1 MVDKTLTEAIIQVES
16 GGNEKAVSRA
26 GAKGL
31 MQLMPGTLKQPG
43 FGIKP
48 AKDDSSE
55 ENVRIGSEYANK
67 MIERYDDIALG
78 LMAYNWGPGNV
89 DKWVE
94 AGADPEKV
102 PAETRKYVPKVLGL
116 MGEEV
121 SSYPLTTLGQQM
133 WTVGKDSF
141 TVRDYL
147 KEGRDI
153 AAGLIINAEPIM
165 RQAIDKTKQ
174 KLLEGVDV
182 VTEGLDKAE
191 IKLRAGIAK
200 AGERI
205 QQGLDT
211 TVEGLD
217 KAEDITRQ
225 TLGTLQDKA
234 LAGADRAVEGLD
246 KAEAVTRQAMDAI
259 LAKADRAVEGLDKAE
274 AALRD
279 RLGMTTTQEPSQP
292 TLSLT
297 PEEKDLTQRQLET
310 LFGET
315 AQPTVP
321 TSITIPG
328 RERVF
333 PETARAIRR
342 SLVTPAEEPQTI
354 QEAVI
359 KQEEV
364 KPIPYEL
371 KPIKRVPYD
380 FGYRLTAEDIQKS
393 PSLLEYRAY
402 PGDIFHENKLY
413 RVYSPEPSK
422 TSTQEEAGKIEAIEQ
437 LRYGFDRYGNT
448 IEENIADYLQTIVP
462 LDRIAT
468 ESDPYADVFAEADS
482 DTRRDMIA
490 AERTRDLIEEYGYK
504 TVFSPPTGLAI
515 TGGLA
520 GSLLSPTTLIPLG
533 GSVKSG
539 ALLGAALSAGY
550 IASADLAERGEI
562 GVVPTAGAAILGG
575 VLGGGLAAL
584 TRPSKLISSELLLD
598 KNGKLLNSSDM
609 SSRLVKLQ
617 REGKATPQQV
627 KATHDYYNV
636 AKPVVE
642 AERKIVQQGPISRVM
657 SPIVDRYLGTFHTTL
672 KKYSQLL
679 AQRVRTYEI
688 NSHIKIANSLKKAT
702 PFIASFN
709 NLNRSVADDIAY
721 RIGLGKFDEARNLM
735 PASMQTEFEDVL
747 TVLKNLGAELK
758 KAGHT
763 FEPIENYFPRLVK
776 DYDAL
781 SAALGRE
788 PTSAIQKQIAAY
800 ARLTGKA
807 EADLSVETLA
817 DISDKYLRGLV
828 VKARKGGGVTFVKES
843 RGKIGI
849 VRQRELDK
857 ILEQQKELMQYY
869 ASPSEALQ
877 NYITKAVT
885 DIEKRR
891 ALGVYGSKAKG
902 KAGKELVEDS
912 DGFLDADSSLGFLI
926 QKERAKGD
934 WSIEDEKEIVEMLR
948 GYFVGGNQSPGS
960 VVRFLRT
967 AGYAGTIANPISA
980 ITQFGDLGMSGAIHG
995 FRNTISAMLGEKNI
1009 KLVDNGLKS
1018 LAEFEDPKRTG
1029 AFLEKL
1035 FKYSGFATIDRIG
1048 KETTMQAALNKA
1060 QKLATT
1066 TAGKETLRKKYGQV
1080 FGKEFDNFIGDL
1092 QRKEITDNVKYFG
1105 LNELADVQPIF
1116 LSELPRAYIENPNG
1130 RVLYMLKSYTLK
1142 AYDVVRT
1149 QIIQEY
1155 ARGNKAEAIKKA
1167 GALAAYLSLANAGT
1181 SMTKDFLLGRD
1192 VKPEQIPD
1200 RALWGLL
1207 GVFGANQY
1215 VSERYLSRGDLTGF
1229 AKNLITPATPLLD
1242 EAFKLGGDII
1252 GRDLEDNFLKYAK
1265 PVPIVGNI
1273 AYNWLGGGAEAW
1285 NERNK

>member
-1 MVDKTLTEAIIQVES
+1 MTDKTLTEAIIQVES
-16 GGNEKAVSRA
+16 GGDEKAVSRA

-55 ENVRIGSEYANK
+55 ENVRIGSEYANA
-67 MIERYDDIALG
+67 MIERYDDVALG

-89 DKWVE
+89 DKWVK
-94 AGADPEKV
+94 AGAAPEKV

-147 KEGRDI
+147 KEGAEI

-165 RQAIDKTKQ
+165 RQAIDTTKQ
-174 KLLEGVDV
+174 KLLAGADV
-182 VTEGLDKAE
+182 VVEGLDKAE
-191 IKLRAGIAK
+191 EELREGIAK

-217 KAEDITRQ
+217 R
-225 TLGTLQDKA
+225 
-234 LAGADRAVEGLD
+234 
-246 KAEAVTRQAMDAI
+246 AEAVTRQAMDAT
-259 LAKADRAVEGLDKAE
+259 LAKADTAVEGLDRAE

-279 RLGMTTTQEPSQP
+279 RLSMITTQEPSQP
-292 TLSLT
+292 VPSLT
-297 PEEKDLTQRQLET
+297 DEEKDLTQGQLTT

-315 AQPTVP
+315 AKPAVP

-328 RERVF
+328 RERAF
-333 PETARAIRR
+333 PQREQEAEAEVPTSITIPGRERAFPQTAKEVRR
-342 SLVTPAEEPQTI
+342 SLVTPPEEPQTI

-359 KQEEV
+359 KQEKV
-364 KPIPYEL
+364 KPIPYDL

-413 RVYSPEPSK
+413 RVYSSEPSK
-422 TSTQEEAGKIEAIEQ
+422 TATPEEAEKIEAIEQ

-515 TGGLA
+515 TGGIA
-520 GSLLSPTTLIPLG
+520 GSLLSPTTVIPLG

-539 ALLGAALSAGY
+539 ALIGAALAGGY
-550 IASADLAERGEI
+550 AASADLAQRGE
-562 GVVPTAGAAILGG
+562 VRALPTASAAILGG
-575 VLGGGLAAL
+575 VLTGGLVAL
-584 TRPSKLISSELLLD
+584 TRPSQVISPSLLKD
-598 KNGKLLNSSDM
+598 KNGKLLNSSDIPN
-609 SSRLVKLQ
+609 RLVKLQ
-617 REGKATPQQV
+617 KEGKITPQQV
-627 KATHDYYNV
+627 KASHDYYIV
-636 AKPVVE
+636 SKPIAE
-642 AERKIVQQGPISRVM
+642 AEKKITRQGPLSRVV
-657 SPIVDRYLGTFHTTL
+657 SPIVDRYLGTFTSTM
-672 KKYSQLL
+672 KKYSSML
-679 AQRVRTYEI
+679 AQRVRTGEV
-688 NSHIKIANSLKKAT
+688 NAHIQIGDALKSLSPFITRLNSLDK
-702 PFIASFN
+702 S
-709 NLNRSVADDIAY
+709 LADDIAY
-721 RIGLGKFDEARNLM
+721 RLALGKFDEVKNALPSGAGAEIDDIRKLLTNL
-735 PASMQTEFEDVL
+735 D
-747 TVLKNLGAELK
+747 NELK
-758 KAGHT
+758 KAGQT
-763 FEPIENYFPRLVK
+763 YETVENYFPRLVK
-776 DYDAL
+776 DYDGFKEATGSL
-781 SAALGRE
+781 KLE
-788 PTSAIQKQIAAY
+788 KDIDKQIQAY
-800 ARLTGKA
+800 ADITGRA
-807 EADLSVETLA
+807 VADLSDDTVT
-817 DISDKYLRGLV
+817 DITDKYIRGLIP
-828 VKARKGGGVTFVKES
+828 VKRSGGGVNFIPIPK
-843 RGKIGI
+843 GKAGI
-849 VRQRELDK
+849 FKQRTADE
-857 ILEQQKELMQYY
+857 ILEQQKDLMQYY
-869 ASPSEALQ
+869 ASPAEALQ
-877 NYITKAVT
+877 NYVLKAVS
-885 DIEKRR
+885 DIERR
-891 ALGVYGSKAKG
+891 KVLGIYGKKNKA
-902 KAGKELVEDS
+902 KAGKDVIEDS
-912 DGFLDADSSLGFLI
+912 EGFLDMDASLGALI

-934 WSIEDEKEIVEMLR
+934 WSIDDEKEIVELLR

-960 VVRFLRT
+960 VTRFLRA

-980 ITQFGDLGMSGAIHG
+980 ITQLGDLGMSAAMYG
-995 FRNTISAMLGEKNI
+995 FRNTIAAMVGEKNI

-1018 LAEFEDPKRTG
+1018 LAEFDDPKRNG
-1029 AFLEKL
+1029 AFLEKM

-1048 KETTMQAALNKA
+1048 KETTMGAALRKA
-1060 QKLATT
+1060 QQLSKSPQ
-1066 TAGKETLRKKYGQV
+1066 GREQLRKKYGEV
-1080 FGKEFDNFIGDL
+1080 FGDEFDNFIADL
-1092 QRKEITDNVKYFG
+1092 QRKDITQNVRYYA

-1130 RVLYMLKSYTLK
+1130 RILYMLKSYTLK
-1142 AYDVVRT
+1142 AYDVVRN
-1149 QIIQEY
+1149 QVIDEY
-1155 ARGNKAEAIKKA
+1155 AKGNKAQALKKA
-1167 GALAAYLSLANAGT
+1167 AALAAYLSLANAGT

-1242 EAFKLGGDII
+1242 EAFKLGGDIV
-1252 GRDLEDNFLKYAK
+1252 GGDLEEDFFKYAK